1 MIDAVRWR
9 RWILDS
15 LPLVVSP
22 EVTLDSGQGFYF
34 GLSQVMD
41 RPLGGD
47 LKVELVLTTRSVS
60 VSV

>member
-1 MIDAVRWR
+1 MMDAVRWR

-41 RPLGGD
+41 RPLGG
-47 LKVELVLTTRSVS
+47 T
-60 VSV
+60 